1 MGVQDLRFR
10 VCFLIVNII
19 GLLIFLYAVI
29 NIDLELWYLYL
40 FWMVI
45 FTVIEMR
52 PISLNN
58 KGMFSLSFPFTM
70 TLMLIYGIWFC
81 VLITCIGSVLADTI
95 GKRGWK
101 KVLFNGSQ
109 FSISALVAGVVY
121 GKLSP
126 PADNGFVLNEQ
137 LIPFA
142 VAAFTYLAVN
152 YLLVR
157 VIISLAEGMKSVW
170 PLAKDIWD
178 IYIRPCHTKS

>member
-70 TLMLIYGIWFC
+70 TLMFIYGIWF
-81 VLITCIGSVLADTI
+81 L
-95 GKRGWK
+95 
-101 KVLFNGSQ
+101 
-109 FSISALVAGVVY
+109 
-121 GKLSP
+121 
-126 PADNGFVLNEQ
+126 
-137 LIPFA
+137 
-142 VAAFTYLAVN
+142 
-152 YLLVR
+152 
-157 VIISLAEGMKSVW
+157 
-170 PLAKDIWD
+170 
-178 IYIRPCHTKS
+178 